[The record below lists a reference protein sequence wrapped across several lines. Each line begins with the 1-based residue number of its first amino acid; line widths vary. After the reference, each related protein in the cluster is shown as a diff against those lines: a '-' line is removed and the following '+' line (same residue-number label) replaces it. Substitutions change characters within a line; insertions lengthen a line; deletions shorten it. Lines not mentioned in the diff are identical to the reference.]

1 MTIGVANAVFID
13 TNVLVYAKLTSAPF
27 HDDARRSLS
36 TLQTSRR
43 DLWINRQVL
52 REYLAVV
59 TRQTFAMPIP
69 AMQAVSD
76 IQLFEQI
83 FNVADETAATTARLL
98 PLLETI
104 PIGGKQVHDAN
115 IVATMLVYGISHLL
129 THNVADF
136 LRFSHLITVLPL
148 VAPAAPP
155 SAEAV

>member
-1 MTIGVANAVFID
+1 MTIGDASPVFID
-13 TNVLVYAKLTSAPF
+13 TNVLVYAKLISAPF
-27 HDDARRSLS
+27 HNDARRSIS
-36 TLQTSRR
+36 ALQASGRA
-43 DLWINRQVL
+43 LWINRQVL

-69 AMQAVSD
+69 APQAVSD

-83 FNVADETAATTARLL
+83 FNVADETSATTARLL

-104 PIGGKQVHDAN
+104 PMGGKQVHDAN

-148 VAPAAPP
+148 VASDPP
-155 SAEAV
+155 SAQAA